1 MEAFLFSSDFENQTG
16 VIFSAC
22 DGLSNAKEVL
32 IISKVEKVLG
42 VTYLLEIVNWELGK
56 GRTKRSQAI
65 FVGSEYHT
73 KPSHLAFAFISRSIT
88 DLINFTVTLL
98 DCNRKNLTFP
108 SN

>member
-56 GRTKRSQAI
+56 GRTKRSQVV
-65 FVGSEYHT
+65 FVDSEYHT
-73 KPSHLAFAFISRSIT
+73 KPSHLALINLIAMHA

-98 DCNRKNLTFP
+98 DSNRKKLTFP
-108 SN
+108 